1 MDDLCGVVA
10 MGMWLRYGDTE
21 GVGSIHAAGKVVT
34 TLFLSRKVTIIF
46 TLGR

>member
-1 MDDLCGVVA
+1 MNDLCGVVA

-21 GVGSIHAAGKVVT
+21 GVKIHAAGKVVT